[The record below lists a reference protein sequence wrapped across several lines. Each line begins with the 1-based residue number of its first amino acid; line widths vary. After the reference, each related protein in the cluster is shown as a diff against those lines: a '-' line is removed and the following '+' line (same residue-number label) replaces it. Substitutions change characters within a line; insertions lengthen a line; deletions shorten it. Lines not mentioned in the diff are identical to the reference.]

1 MSTTM
6 PSEGAH
12 TTPPTDPT
20 TTSTIAQPITAP
32 KNSAETISSN
42 DEAVTDNSGGD
53 SAQSQT
59 TSTTTTTGV
68 AEPTGQGY
76 SLSKLEKEY
85 LRLEFAQEYMT
96 FVQDSSKKG
105 SQKKWIVQT
114 VLLPFLD
121 KFYEGEMSPPI
132 EAISK
137 CICRHFYNSHKNWA
151 GLRDTTLVKPKPRC
165 ISGKRAYQLA
175 NKELVERR
183 ARLLKKEHEA
193 RIAEAQASGKEVAK
207 DPRSEE
213 GWHHRGLLAA
223 WNDCPDQKK
232 YEDEARAF
240 NDSIKDGPELSS
252 VYARQGMLGAI
263 IESVLKPLIGFGH
276 NGVGKIAFGVQV
288 GYEDAQ
294 GHYQYHDQ
302 FILPDPDWLK
312 LTPTGNIITEDT
324 RKNFADMVT
333 AGFSLAKNPEPTDGQ
348 LKGTP
353 APQDTSTTKA
363 SSPATSTPIAP
374 ADPPSGPMD
383 VAPVTP
389 SSPKPPSTTSSNDET
404 LAARREAE
412 AKERE
417 LAIREAEEMKMKKGI
432 EEAAAKQT
440 KIQAVMEKKR
450 QAQAKKTRDM
460 LVSDAANLASALA
473 DATSSNETGELAGPV
488 SSANEDVEA
497 KLKAADM
504 DLSKDDDDEA
514 SDGEDFEAK
523 LRAVEMELDLS
534 DDEEEPSAAEPLM
547 PPPPAPAHVDASTA
561 KAPEVVHAG
570 DEQSVPESAPQDDV
584 DDAQDEVDDAS
595 VEAETVEDIG
605 KKRGTRSTKRKAVEA
620 PADEPAAKAVK
631 RSTRMTRASNRKAEE
646 EAELQKKQAAKEK
659 RSAAAAKKKADE
671 EKKGTKTTA
680 RRSRRR

>member
-389 SSPKPPSTTSSNDET
+389 SSPKPPSTP
-404 LAARREAE
+404 ARREAE

-534 DDEEEPSAAEPLM
+534 MTRRSLLPTGKKAAEPLM

-620 PADEPAAKAVK
+620 PADEPAAKA
-631 RSTRMTRASNRKAEE
+631 
-646 EAELQKKQAAKEK
+646 K